1 MAERTSRR
9 QVQTPSGQA
18 VEATR
23 APNIATDPV
32 AQKPILSPRQLIWRR
47 FLRHR
52 LGVIGSVVVIIM
64 MLITIF
70 AGFLSPYAPGQF
82 HQQLGYAP
90 PTPVRFVH
98 EGQFIGPFVHGTT
111 RTFDPN
117 TGAAIFRQTDE
128 IYPIKFFVLGDSYRL
143 LGLFDTNVHLFG
155 TGEPPRSPG
164 QVFLF
169 GADQFG
175 RDLLT
180 RTLIGG
186 RVSLFIGPLAL
197 LIILPLAAFF
207 GGISGYFGGWA
218 DMAIQ
223 RVIELL
229 QSYPQLP
236 LLLVLATILPPDL
249 SQEAR
254 FMGIILILSIT
265 SWTGIARVLRGQILA
280 YREEEYVLAARGM
293 GAGNNRIIFRH
304 LLPNTLSYLIVVATL
319 TIPGLI
325 LAEAGLS
332 FLGLGINEPATSWG
346 LLLREAN
353 SVSSLTNH
361 PWLLMP
367 GFFIIVS
374 VLAFNFMGDALRD
387 ATDPKSGS

>member
-1 MAERTSRR
+1 MPSDPSSEDSSRR
-9 QVQTPSGQA
+9 PNA
-18 VEATR
+18 VH
-23 APNIATDPV
+23 DPV
-32 AQKPILSPRQLIWRR
+32 AQKPTLSPRQLIWRR

-52 LGVIGSVVVIIM
+52 LGVIGSVVVIVM
-64 MLITIF
+64 TLITIF
-70 AGFLSPYAPGQF
+70 AGFLSPYASGQF
-82 HQQLGYAP
+82 HQHLGYAP
-90 PTPVRFVH
+90 PTPIHFVH
-98 EGQFIGPFVHGTT
+98 EGNFIGPFVHGTK

-117 TGAAIFRQTDE
+117 TGEAIFQQTE
-128 IYPIKFFVLGDSYRL
+128 EVYPIQFFVQGDPYRF
-143 LGLFDTNVHLFG
+143 LGLFETDIHLFG
-155 TGEPPRSPG
+155 TGEPPRSNG
-164 QVFLF
+164 QIFLF
-169 GADQFG
+169 GADKFG
-175 RDLLT
+175 RDLFT

-197 LIILPLAAFF
+197 LIILPLAAIF
-207 GGISGYFGGWA
+207 GGVSGYFAGWA
-218 DMAIQ
+218 DMFIQ
-223 RVIELL
+223 RLIELL
-229 QSYPQLP
+229 QAIPQLP
-236 LLLVLATILPPDL
+236 LLLVLATILPPNL

-254 FMGIILILSIT
+254 FIGIIMILSVT

-280 YREEEYVLAARGM
+280 YREEEYVLAARAM
-293 GAGNNRIIFRH
+293 GANNNRIIFRH

-346 LLLREAN
+346 LLLQSAN
-353 SVSSLTNH
+353 NVSSLTSH
-361 PWLLMP
+361 PWLLIP